1 MKRHNHGFTL
11 IELIVVIVILGIL
24 AVSAAPKFMN
34 LQSDA
39 RKAAL
44 ESLKGSLTSTAQMV
58 YGKAIIAGKEKSY
71 EMVNGKK
78 TGKSEYICLDSLATA
93 DCTSSSPGAIEIRYG
108 HPAAKPNGILKAMDL
123 DAVEAGGDVSGH
135 DWAYRHKTWTDGTN
149 NSQILLGF
157 PNATDRI
164 PFQYEDSQV
173 STYGDK
179 CFLLY
184 DTPSIETVGI
194 ETNGIRIL
202 IFSGG
207 C

>member
-11 IELIVVIVILGIL
+11 IELIVVIVILGVL
-24 AVSAAPKFMN
+24 AVTAAPKFMN

-58 YGKAIIAGKEKSY
+58 YGKAIIAGKEKAQQQ
-71 EMVNGKK
+71 
-78 TGKSEYICLDSLATA
+78 YICHGSTA
-93 DCTSSSPGAIEIRYG
+93 ASICTASSTDAIEIRYG

-123 DAVEAGGDVSGH
+123 DAVVAVGDVSGH
-135 DWAYRHKTWTDGTN
+135 DWAYKYIEWGDGTN
-149 NSQILLGF
+149 NTQILLGF

-164 PFQYEDSQV
+164 PDQYKDSEV

-179 CFLLY
+179 CFLFY

-194 ETNGIRIL
+194 ETNGLRIL

>member
-11 IELIVVIVILGIL
+11 IELIVVIVILGVL
-24 AVSAAPKFMN
+24 AVTAAPKFMN

-58 YGKAIIAGKEKSY
+58 YGKAIIAGKEKAQQQ
-71 EMVNGKK
+71 
-78 TGKSEYICLDSLATA
+78 YICHGSTA
-93 DCTSSSPGAIEIRYG
+93 ASNCTESSTDAIEIRYG
-108 HPAAKPNGILKAMDL
+108 HPAANPDGILKAMDL
-123 DAVEAGGDVSGH
+123 DAVEVGGDVSGH

-164 PFQYEDSQV
+164 PVQYEDSKV

-179 CFLLY
+179 CFLFY

-194 ETNGIRIL
+194 ETNGLRIL